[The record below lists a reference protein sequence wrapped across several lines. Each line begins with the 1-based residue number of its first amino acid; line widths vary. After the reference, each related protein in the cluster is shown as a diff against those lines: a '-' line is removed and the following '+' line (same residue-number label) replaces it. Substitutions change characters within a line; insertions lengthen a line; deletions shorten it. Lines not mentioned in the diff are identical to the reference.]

1 MPSGRLE
8 ESADGDAYSS
18 CGARAGGV

>member
-1 MPSGRLE
+1 MPPGRLE
-8 ESADGDAYSS
+8 ESADGDACSS